1 MSQALTLFRLQQIDL
16 QLDRAKSRLEIIQKT
31 LEDGA
36 SLKQLFQLAVS
47 AADDQLNAEEKQ
59 TKAEADVQ
67 SLRIKIEQI
76 ESSLYGGAVHSP
88 KELQDLQNDV
98 AALKRYLVTLED
110 QLLESMLAAEEAQVR
125 NHKEQSTLLAAQSGR
140 EAQNLNL
147 HQELT
152 SLTKDI
158 QTLNTERL
166 AITGTID
173 AGQKSLYEQLRL
185 ERRGVAVTGV
195 QENTCS
201 ACGATLT
208 LAQVQ
213 ISRSSTQLAR
223 CPSCGRILYGS

>member
-16 QLDRAKSRLEIIQKT
+16 QLDRARSRLDTIQKT
-31 LEDGA
+31 LEDDT
-36 SLKQLFQLAVS
+36 SLRQLFQLAAS
-47 AADDQLNAEEKQ
+47 AADEQLNAEEKQ

-67 SLRIKIEQI
+67 SLRIKIDQTEA
-76 ESSLYGGAVHSP
+76 SLYGGAVHSP

-98 AALKRYLVTLED
+98 AALKRYLTTLED
-110 QLLESMLAAEEAQVR
+110 QLLENMLATEEAQAR
-125 NHKEQSTLLAAQSGR
+125 NQKEQSTLIAAQSGR
-140 EAQNLNL
+140 EAQSLGL

-166 AITGTID
+166 AITGTLD
-173 AGQKSLYEQLRL
+173 GGQNSLYEQLRL
-185 ERRGVAVTGV
+185 ERRGVAVTGI
-195 QENTCS
+195 QDNSCS